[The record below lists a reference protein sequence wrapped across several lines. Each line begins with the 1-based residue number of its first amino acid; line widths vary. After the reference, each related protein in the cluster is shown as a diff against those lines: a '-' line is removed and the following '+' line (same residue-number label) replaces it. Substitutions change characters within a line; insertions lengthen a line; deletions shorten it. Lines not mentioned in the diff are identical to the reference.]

1 MSYYI
6 APRFLDKLAVHIT
19 KNFLNLPGIR
29 VPLILGIH
37 GRKGEGKTF
46 QCELVFEKM
55 GIEVTLISGGELES
69 PDAGD
74 PARLIRS
81 ALSGN
86 SRINQSARENVR
98 TDD

>member
-19 KNFLNLPGIR
+19 KNFLKLPGVR

-46 QCELVFEKM
+46 SMSVSL
-55 GIEVTLISGGELES
+55 
-69 PDAGD
+69 
-74 PARLIRS
+74 
-81 ALSGN
+81 
-86 SRINQSARENVR
+86 RENGYRRDSHLWRRVGKS
-98 TDD
+98 